1 MKVANFM
8 RTSVISV
15 PSDEPVRTVTRL
27 IFNLGIKSVPV
38 CDNDKLVGI
47 VTEEDIL
54 TKLFPSVRDFMEDR
68 GHAFDFEAMEKNL
81 GELINKPVK
90 KIMTAKPKVVHP
102 DLPIMQAQSMMIVG
116 KISHLPVVDDDKKLV
131 GIISQG
137 DIFRAIVGQ
146 EIPYDDNEEYHAWLS
161 RHWDLVVPWKQRL
174 SGEIAAFN
182 KIFEK
187 KYTYRILDIFCG
199 TGEHAIALAREGY
212 DVIGMN
218 KYILMHNAAMKKHT
232 QLPEYLQ
239 RRIDFVHGDY
249 SELLKS
255 KKEDYDAAIFMGNAL
270 AHNPHDY
277 KKIIKTTSQSLTKK
291 NAIMILQIA
300 NFDKI
305 LANGGLQD
313 FNARPSKVNEDTQY
327 TFIEFY
333 DSPKVTGKKDILTLN
348 MTILRHVGHRWAFAA
363 MNSTPIAY
371 ITAESIT
378 SLLKEAG
385 FKKIDIFGSKFLEPL
400 FEQKFSVKDHDWL
413 NVVAT
418 R

>member
-1 MKVANFM
+1 M
-8 RTSVISV
+8 RTSVVSV
-15 PSDEPVRTVTRL
+15 HAHEPVRTITKL
-27 IFNLGIKSVPV
+27 IFNLGIKGVPV
-38 CDNDKLVGI
+38 VHHQKLVGI

-68 GHAFDFEAMEKNL
+68 SSAFDFEAMETNL
-81 GELINKPVK
+81 SALLNKPVK
-90 KIMTAKPKVVHP
+90 SIMNAKPKSVQA
-102 DLPIMQAQSMMIVG
+102 DTPILKAQSTMILN
-116 KISHLPVVDDDKKLV
+116 KFSHLPVVDDQKKLV

-161 RHWDLVVPWKQRL
+161 RHWDLVVPWKKRL

-182 KIFEK
+182 KLFEK
-187 KYTYRILDIFCG
+187 KYSYRILDIFCG

-212 DVIGMN
+212 DVVGMN
-218 KYILMHNAAMKKHT
+218 KYILMHNAAMKKHAH
-232 QLPEYLQ
+232 LPEYLQ
-239 RRIDFVHGDY
+239 RRITFIHGDY
-249 SELLKS
+249 EGLLKE

-270 AHNPHDY
+270 AHSPESY
-277 KKIIKTTSQSLTKK
+277 KRIVKVVSKSLTKK

-305 LANGGLQD
+305 LKVNGGLQD
-313 FNARPSKVNEDTQY
+313 FNMRPSKLSDGTAYAFV
-327 TFIEFY
+327 EFY
-333 DSPKVTGKKDILTLN
+333 DGPSKISDHLTLN
-348 MTILRHVGHRWAFAA
+348 MTILRNAGQRWTFAA
-363 MNSTPIAY
+363 LNSTPIAY
-371 ITAESIT
+371 ITAENIT

-385 FKKIDIFGSKFLEPL
+385 FKKVALYGSRFLEPL
-400 FEQKFSVKDHDWL
+400 FEKKFSVAEHEWL